1 MRVHPG
7 PKRSNCFIS
16 CRGRSLKEDGV
27 GVITGA
33 ARVRGPHSNRQQCS
47 LFSQAN
53 YFHRCCQN
61 QILGPR
67 SSHVIP
73 LWRSSFDLILF
84 AISRPSQA
92 AESDESSTD
101 SLFQPFVCSQRF
113 QLSAKSWDLGSDR
126 GVRCSRRALVAFSLT
141 ACFKWPRIPR
151 GINRVF

>member
-61 QILGPR
+61 RILEPC

-84 AISRPSQA
+84 GVSRPGQA
-92 AESDESSTD
+92 AESDESLTD
-101 SLFQPFVCSQRF
+101 SLFQPFVRSQ
-113 QLSAKSWDLGSDR
+113 SWDLGSDR
-126 GVRCSRRALVAFSLT
+126 GVRCSRRALLAFSLT
-141 ACFKWPRIPR
+141 ACFKWPHIPR